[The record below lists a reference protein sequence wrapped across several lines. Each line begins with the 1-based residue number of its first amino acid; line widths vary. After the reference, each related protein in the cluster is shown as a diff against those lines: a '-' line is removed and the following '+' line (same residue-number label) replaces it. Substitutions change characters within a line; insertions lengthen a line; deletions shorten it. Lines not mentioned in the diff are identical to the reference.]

1 MKTLEKIRTLDCHVV
16 AVGDKISQ
24 HSSLE
29 WRISYLLW
37 ERELVWSFN
46 DTQLQCFVLLKSL
59 LIKFIDPIVSEKL
72 SSYHMKTVVFWESE
86 TIDDNCWR
94 REFLLTFLKNVYCV

>member
-1 MKTLEKIRTLDCHVV
+1 M
-16 AVGDKISQ
+16 
-24 HSSLE
+24 
-29 WRISYLLW
+29 LW

-46 DTQLQCFVLLKSL
+46 DTQLQWFVLLKSL

-94 REFLLTFLKNVYCV
+94 REFLLTFLKKMFTAFERLR